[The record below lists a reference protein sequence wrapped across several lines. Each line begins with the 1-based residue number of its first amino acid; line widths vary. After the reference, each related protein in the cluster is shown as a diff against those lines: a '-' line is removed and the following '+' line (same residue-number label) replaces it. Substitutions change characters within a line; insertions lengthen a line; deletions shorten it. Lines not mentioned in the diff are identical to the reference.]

1 MVLNLLS
8 LLEIWCAWQE
18 SNLRPAD
25 SKSHKRP
32 ATVNEMFLKV
42 AEISRFRQ
50 YSRLY

>member
-25 SKSHKRP
+25 SKSNETP
-32 ATVNEMFLKV
+32 ATANEYF
-42 AEISRFRQ
+42 
-50 YSRLY
+50 